1 MKTHAIYYR
10 WLWRFRPGMPYFI
23 SGYRYCE
30 AAMATKVTNEGQVT
44 IPKWVQ
50 DQVGG
55 PGSEV
60 AFRRAADGTIV
71 LEKAEAPEPLDPDR
85 FAKVTGILPSSPS
98 TDEIMALLRGEPE

>member
-1 MKTHAIYYR
+1 
-10 WLWRFRPGMPYFI
+10 MPYYPRALFL
-23 SGYRYCE
+23 E
-30 AAMATKVTNEGQVT
+30 AAMATKVTDEGQVT

-71 LEKAEAPEPLDPDR
+71 LEKIEGDADR
-85 FAKVTGILPSSPS
+85 RPRFDKVVGILPASPS

>member
-1 MKTHAIYYR
+1 
-10 WLWRFRPGMPYFI
+10 
-23 SGYRYCE
+23 
-30 AAMATKVTNEGQVT
+30 MATKVTDEGQVT

-71 LEKAEAPEPLDPDR
+71 LEKIAVDADR
-85 FAKVTGILPSSPS
+85 RPRFDKVVGILPASPS

>member
-1 MKTHAIYYR
+1 
-10 WLWRFRPGMPYFI
+10 
-23 SGYRYCE
+23 
-30 AAMATKVTNEGQVT
+30 MATKVTDEGQVT

-50 DQVGG
+50 DHVGG

-71 LEKAEAPEPLDPDR
+71 LEKAEVAPPLDPDR
-85 FAKVTGILPSSPS
+85 FAKAVGSAGPGPS

>member
-1 MKTHAIYYR
+1 
-10 WLWRFRPGMPYFI
+10 
-23 SGYRYCE
+23 
-30 AAMATKVTNEGQVT
+30 MATKVTDEGQVA

-71 LEKAEAPEPLDPDR
+71 LEKMEVDAASRPR
-85 FAKVTGILPSSPS
+85 FDKVVGILPASPS
-98 TDEIMALLRGEPE
+98 TDEIMVLIRGEPEPGWSGAKSGV